1 MAEYNGSIELI
12 SGLIQKNNAD
22 FPLIEASAVAFY
34 EDGKEIRLP
43 EKIQSVGISQE
54 ERDSMYVSH
63 SAVLQDLHILHLE
76 LFQAVSV

>member
-34 EDGKEIRLP
+34 EDGKEIRLLP
-43 EKIQSVGISQE
+43 QDVGRS
-54 ERDSMYVSH
+54 RNP
-63 SAVLQDLHILHLE
+63 LT
-76 LFQAVSV
+76 